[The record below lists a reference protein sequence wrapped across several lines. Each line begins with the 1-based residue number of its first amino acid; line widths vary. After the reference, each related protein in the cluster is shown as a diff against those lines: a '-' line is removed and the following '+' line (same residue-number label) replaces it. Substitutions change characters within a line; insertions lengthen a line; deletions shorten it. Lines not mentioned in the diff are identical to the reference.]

1 MPPAPKPGGKQSS
14 KGGRFTKRNRW
25 IFVTVS
31 GFSALFLFVLK
42 SCFVFFFWW
51 EGGEGIGSR
60 FLGQFPFE
68 VPHFSFVVRSLVG
81 PAHGRVPAFTTA
93 AINLATGQFALFSPF
108 YLGSRPLQF
117 PE

>member
-42 SCFVFFFWW
+42 SCFVFFFF
-51 EGGEGIGSR
+51 GGRGGKVSARGFWGS
-60 FLGQFPFE
+60 FLSRSPIFLSLS
-68 VPHFSFVVRSLVG
+68 VP
-81 PAHGRVPAFTTA
+81 
-93 AINLATGQFALFSPF
+93 
-108 YLGSRPLQF
+108 
-117 PE
+117 